1 MIPSLGFRRKLA
13 YRVISIG
20 TKKGGF
26 PQKTTLEGVLYT
38 RSRYGVLPVL
48 YLENRF
54 RLAEGLPWHRLP
66 LPGHEAAVFLGVQ
79 LFG

>member
-1 MIPSLGFRRKLA
+1 MVPSLGFRRKLA

-26 PQKTTLEGVLYT
+26 PQKATLEGVFYS

-48 YLENRF
+48 YPENRF
-54 RLAEGLPWHRLP
+54 RIS
-66 LPGHEAAVFLGVQ
+66 
-79 LFG
+79 